1 MAYTVNQIITEGI
14 PVRHLE
20 QLEFFEKAGEHGC
33 MTLKG
38 SVEAEEGEALL
49 YGLPQN
55 SPITVRTEDQILF
68 SGIITKLTVT
78 GTENTGMVE
87 VTAHTR
93 SILMDQ
99 KKRSRSFQNTAMTYR
114 ELAGKILKEYPDSD
128 IFLAIP
134 DVPLGSIAIQY
145 EETDWQFLRRMFSLL
160 KAPLTSLSSSES
172 IRLYAGV
179 PTLQWGTWTSE
190 RVGFRKELGEYYY
203 WQQLGESCKDDQFLI
218 LEEETEEIAAL
229 FEQAEEK
236 SQRLTVREHG
246 FRLEHGRIRG
256 TCGLQK
262 AGGILARAEYPMHL
276 TGAALE
282 GTVLEVS
289 GIRIRIHLKIDDG
302 TDSEDVYWFPFS
314 TLSASQDGS
323 GWYYMPE
330 PGDQVR
336 VYFPTKHTKDAVAIS
351 AVSAYD
357 GKSSSAPDRMGDSS
371 TKYLSNPSGQEL
383 RMGKDGITLACR
395 GGAASVVIGN
405 GGDISLYAADTLMI
419 QASNNV
425 ELSSETEME
434 FSAENTAVVACA
446 MGGCLQMQPGGLLTI
461 QGTEVKVD

>member
-330 PGDQVR
+330 QGDQVR
-336 VYFPTKHTKDAVAIS
+336 VYFPTNQEKDAY
-351 AVSAYD
+351 AVSAISGHEPEPGD
-357 GKSSSAPDRMGDSS
+357 AEDPMGNPNV
-371 TKYLSNPSGQEL
+371 KYLRTKADQVIQFAEDGIIINSGSGQATIFLGNSGEL
-383 RMGKDGITLACR
+383 TVYGSTDVNVTAQNTLSLISNGQVLVGATDSITMKKGEGTFITMDKEGDITLK
-395 GGAASVVIGN
+395 GSKI
-405 GGDISLYAADTLMI
+405 Y
-419 QASNNV
+419 SN
-425 ELSSETEME
+425 
-434 FSAENTAVVACA
+434 
-446 MGGCLQMQPGGLLTI
+446 
-461 QGTEVKVD
+461 